1 LNSKNPFMKQRFT
14 SDRPTVAE
22 PTFPG
27 TRAVAR
33 AVAVLK
39 AFGGGRSAW
48 GITELANE
56 LSLSKTTVF
65 RILRTLEQ
73 EGMLTRDPGRD
84 VYRLGPELI
93 VLGAHALRSAD
104 LRSIARAQL
113 ETLAERTGE
122 SATLEVLVG
131 SDTLILDEVLGH
143 FFLGAGG
150 EIGTRW
156 PAHTTSTGKVLLSA
170 RARSGVALPRR
181 LAARPAGSSTSL
193 ARLERELAEVHEAG
207 YAVAMEELEP
217 GFVAIGAPVHD
228 HKGQVIAA
236 ISVGGPTGRIPAE
249 RIPAL
254 GALVRSAADEVSRS
268 LGASPAMLRGS
279 NGGRSG
285 RRAKTARQISRE

>member
-1 LNSKNPFMKQRFT
+1 MKQRFT
-14 SDRPTVAE
+14 SDRSTVAE

-33 AVAVLK
+33 AIAVLK
-39 AFGGGRSAW
+39 AFGGARSAW

-56 LSLSKTTVF
+56 LSLNKTTVF
-65 RILRTLEQ
+65 RILRTLEH

-104 LRSIARAQL
+104 LRSIARSQL

-131 SDTLILDEVLGH
+131 SDTLILDEVLGR
-143 FFLGAGG
+143 FFLGGGG

-170 RARSGVALPRR
+170 LKRRGGALPSR
-181 LAARPAGSSTSL
+181 LEARTKKSITSV
-193 ARLERELAEVHEAG
+193 ARLERELGRVRRAG

-228 HKGQVIAA
+228 HEGQVIAA
-236 ISVGGPTGRIPAE
+236 ISVGGPTGRISTE
-249 RIPAL
+249 RIPDL
-254 GALVRSAADEVSRS
+254 GALVRSAADEVSRN
-268 LGASPAMLRGS
+268 LGASPTMLWDPK
-279 NGGRSG
+279 GGGTG
-285 RRAKTARQISRE
+285 RQSKAAR

>member
-1 LNSKNPFMKQRFT
+1 MKQRFT
-14 SDRPTVAE
+14 SDRPMVAE
-22 PTFPG
+22 PSFPG

-39 AFGGGRSAW
+39 AFGGARSAW

-56 LSLSKTTVF
+56 LSLNKTAVF
-65 RILRTLEQ
+65 RILRTLEM

-93 VLGAHALRSAD
+93 VLGAQALRSAD
-104 LRSIARAQL
+104 LRSIAHAQL
-113 ETLAERTGE
+113 KTLAERTGE

-131 SDTLILDEVLGH
+131 SDTLILDEVLGR
-143 FFLGAGG
+143 FFLGGSG

-156 PAHTTSTGKVLLSA
+156 PAHTTSTGKVLLA
-170 RARSGVALPRR
+170 ALPRGGGAIPRR
-181 LAARPAGSSTSL
+181 LEARTRKTITSV
-193 ARLERELAEVHEAG
+193 ARLERELVRVRETG

-236 ISVGGPTGRIPAE
+236 ISVGGPTGRIAAE
-249 RIPAL
+249 RIPVL
-254 GALVRSAADEVSRS
+254 GALVRGAADEVSRN
-268 LGASPAMLRGS
+268 LGASPAMLWDPNAS
-279 NGGRSG
+279 RSA
-285 RRAKTARQISRE
+285 RRTKPAH